1 MTLARPPRSDSVVVE
16 NARVVTP
23 TEVIDPGCV
32 VLEDGTISAV
42 IENGTPLP
50 GDAGGSVDSVSAER
64 IDAGGQLVLPGIVDL
79 HGDDIERHLFPRSE
93 AQVPTASALAA
104 CDRANVAAGITTKFH
119 AIAFENAPDER
130 RSIELGQELV
140 ATLEDAPAG
149 TQLLDHR
156 VHARCELG
164 DEGAIKAVRKLVTNE
179 RAGLVSLMNH
189 LPGEGQFEDWQ
200 AFSQRYL
207 DGAPEGEHRQVL
219 QQRRRTD
226 GNVGAEGLELIEV
239 AHETG
244 TPVASHDD
252 ERSGE
257 VEQAHAHGISISE
270 YPVTMEAARRATS
283 LGMTTVMGSPNLVRG
298 ESLWGNLSA
307 AAAIDAGIVD
317 VLCSDYRPSSLLE
330 SVFVDTGEPLPVRV
344 ARVTKRPAEAV
355 GLDERGRIADGA
367 RADLILVDQEE
378 QPTVSRAFV
387 GGREVYRANGCC

>member
-1 MTLARPPRSDSVVVE
+1 MTLRRSPHSDSVVVE

-23 TEVIDPGCV
+23 TEVLDPGRV

-42 IENGTPLP
+42 IEHKTSTAVDVESG
-50 GDAGGSVDSVSAER
+50 VDSASAER
-64 IDAGGQLVLPGIVDL
+64 IDAHGQLVLPGLVDL
-79 HGDDIERHLFPRSE
+79 HGDDIERYLFPRSE
-93 AQVPTASALAA
+93 AQAPMASALAD
-104 CDRANVAAGITTKFH
+104 CDRANAAAGITTKFH

-130 RSIELGQELV
+130 RSIDLGQELV

-164 DEGAIKAVRKLVTNE
+164 DEGAIEAVRKLIANE

-207 DGAPEGEHRQVL
+207 DGVPEGEHRQAL

-226 GNVGAEGLELIEV
+226 GTIGVKGQELIEI
-239 AHETG
+239 AHEAG

-257 VEQAHAHGISISE
+257 VEQADAHGISISE
-270 YPVTMEAARRATS
+270 YPVTMEAARRAAS

-317 VLCSDYRPSSLLE
+317 VLCSDYRPSSMLE
-330 SVFVDTGEPLPVRV
+330 SIFVDTGESLPVRV
-344 ARVTKRPAEAV
+344 ARVTKRPAEVV
-355 GLDERGRIADGA
+355 GLDERGRIAEGA
-367 RADLILVDQEE
+367 RADLILIDQEE
-378 QPTVSRAFV
+378 QPTVSRVFV
-387 GGREVYRANGCC
+387 GGREVYRANGRY